1 MREKTVNQFDKCTTP
16 DFAHMKKIY
25 CYVALKKID
34 IMQSKAWNKLVNVP
48 DLITEIFFNKR
59 SSLYI
64 LWPSN
69 IWIFYH
75 EITILVTMCMIE
87 KHRNNIFIY

>member
-1 MREKTVNQFDKCTTP
+1 
-16 DFAHMKKIY
+16 MKKIY
-25 CYVALKKID
+25 CYEALKKID

-48 DLITEIFFNKR
+48 DLITEIFCNKN

-64 LWPSN
+64 LWPLN

-75 EITILVTMCMIE
+75 EITILVTMCKIE
-87 KHRNNIFIY
+87 NQHIFISNSS

>member
-1 MREKTVNQFDKCTTP
+1 MREKTVNQFDKRTTP

-34 IMQSKAWNKLVNVP
+34 IMQSKARNKLVNVP
-48 DLITEIFFNKR
+48 DLITEIFCNKN

-64 LWPSN
+64 LWPLS

-75 EITILVTMCMIE
+75 GIAILVTMCMIE
-87 KHRNNIFIY
+87 KHRNIILIY